1 MTTVDPS
8 DPDLAIFSSDAG
20 RQTVTASAREAWKY
34 RSFITYMTKRDLR
47 ITYLRSYLGWLWS
60 LINPIAE
67 VIIYSLVFGVILKGN
82 RSLPDAP
89 NGFNSFPHYLISG
102 LVIFN
107 FYRSTSSKVLN
118 SFAQTVKL
126 RRKLYFPPVAPALSQ
141 TLTTLIQNSLEIVV
155 LILFFAIAGHLRV
168 TAIVVIPVALI
179 GCTFGLGV
187 GLLLSVA
194 NARYRDVGYL
204 YSIFLR
210 LFFYLIPIIWPLEF
224 VDERINNKTLQVI
237 VRWNPLA
244 KLIEVARDGMYLH
257 QWPPLSDWLYLVG
270 TSGAILL
277 IGWMVFARSSAD
289 VAEGLT

>member
-1 MTTVDPS
+1 MTAIDPS
-8 DPDLAIFSSDAG
+8 DPDLAVFSSDVG
-20 RQTVTASAREAWKY
+20 RQTVISSAREAWKF
-34 RSFITYMTKRDLR
+34 RSFIAYMTKRDLR

-82 RSLPDAP
+82 RSLPAAP
-89 NGFNSFPHYLISG
+89 NDFNSFPHYLISG

-107 FYRSTSSKVLN
+107 FYRSSSSKVLN

-141 TLTTLIQNSLEIVV
+141 TLTTLIQNSLEILV
-155 LILFFAIAGHLRV
+155 LVLFFAIAGHLRV

-224 VDERINNKTLQVI
+224 VDERINSRTLQVL